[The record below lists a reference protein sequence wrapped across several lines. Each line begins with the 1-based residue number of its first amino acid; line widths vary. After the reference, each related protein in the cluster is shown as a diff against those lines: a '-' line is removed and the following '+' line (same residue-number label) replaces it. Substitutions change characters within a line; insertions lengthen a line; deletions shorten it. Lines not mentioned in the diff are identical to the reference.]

1 MAIDQRG
8 DDPPVGGTGDAARVM
23 RLERIVTDAFVT
35 VPVAFD
41 VQSLRVET
49 AAAVAMSEGIGIVI
63 LNGFI
68 FHFALLLSGVVFAQG
83 RATLSRVTG
92 A

>member
-1 MAIDQRG
+1 
-8 DDPPVGGTGDAARVM
+8 M
-23 RLERIVTDAFVT
+23 RCRCIVTDAFVT

-49 AAAVAMSEGIGIVI
+49 AAAIAMGELIGIVI

-68 FHFALLLSGVVFAQG
+68 LHPSLLFPGVII
-83 RATLSRVTG
+83 LDEI
-92 A
+92 